1 MLQTLLNF
9 SLGSIV
15 LVGGLALAIYFLL
28 QYILDPLRDIP
39 GPFLARFTRWVRSNP
54 YTGLLFL
61 CMRAPEPGGVSGAAV
76 LCPPVCCS

>member
-39 GPFLARFTRWVRSNP
+39 GPFLARFTRWVRSIP
-54 YTGLLFL
+54 ILD
-61 CMRAPEPGGVSGAAV
+61 
-76 LCPPVCCS
+76 CCFFV